1 LQLKDFVGLINFKLF
16 SRARTTMAPA
26 PGGVSLN
33 VGGLMTP
40 VGQNNTGSGG
50 YTCIHSRNAG
60 NDVTGGL
67 QPMSTTPP
75 AANTNHADHRIFSA
89 QLR

>member
-1 LQLKDFVGLINFKLF
+1 
-16 SRARTTMAPA
+16 MAPA

-40 VGQNNTGSGG
+40 VGQNNTGGGGG

-60 NDVTGGL
+60 NEVTGSL

-89 QLR
+89 QLRLKITLLNTF